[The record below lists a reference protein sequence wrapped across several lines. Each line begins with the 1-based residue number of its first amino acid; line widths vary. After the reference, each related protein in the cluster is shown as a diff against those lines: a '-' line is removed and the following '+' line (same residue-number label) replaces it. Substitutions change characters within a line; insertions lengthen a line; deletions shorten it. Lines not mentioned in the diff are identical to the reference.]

1 MIEDKI
7 CCDDVTA
14 GVSSGIENFQE
25 ICVASKRNDTSFR
38 RNYITCC

>member
-1 MIEDKI
+1 MIEDRI

-14 GVSSGIENFQE
+14 GVSSGIGSFQE
-25 ICVASKRNDTSFR
+25 TCVASKRNDIPFR